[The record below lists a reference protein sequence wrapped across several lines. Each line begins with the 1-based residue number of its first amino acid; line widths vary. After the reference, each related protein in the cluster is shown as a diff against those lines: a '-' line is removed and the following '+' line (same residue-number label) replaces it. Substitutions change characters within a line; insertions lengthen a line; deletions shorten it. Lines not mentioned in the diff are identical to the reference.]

1 MYGQGSTQSNEASM
15 KFSGASTALG
25 KVDRYAYDPGSELSD
40 KRRVD
45 IPDLTPEQVEQRYY
59 KNLQQGYDRKYWSE
73 EVKPVV
79 VPQPVVDE
87 KGKPVK
93 PKNSNDKKEDKKED
107 KKDEKR
113 LKKEQKEIEKHM
125 AKQQE
130 AEKRKEKKWGKKGW
144 F

>member
-1 MYGQGSTQSNEASM
+1 MYGQGSSTTNEASM
-15 KFSGASTALG
+15 KFSSASTALG
-25 KVDRYAYDPGSELSD
+25 KVDRYAYDAGSELSD
-40 KRRVD
+40 KKRVD
-45 IPDLTPEQVEQRYY
+45 VPDLTPEQVEQRYY

-87 KGKPVK
+87 KGRPAKPAK
-93 PKNSNDKKEDKKED
+93 SSADKKEE
-107 KKDEKR
+107 KKDEKK

-130 AEKRKEKKWGKKGW
+130 AEKKKEKKWGKKGW